1 MEVWDNYVLQKL
13 SYIKIRVEENIYE
26 PSIVYNTWFINIFF
40 HSYFNIR

>member
-26 PSIVYNTWFINIFF
+26 PSIVYNLCQYVYN
-40 HSYFNIR
+40 YF